1 MSQASSFKPPFFTL
15 YLLFG
20 GLFAW
25 LYASDPNWKT
35 TAEVLGS
42 CVAIAWALSL
52 INIWPLSNGLGRLLG
67 LRPRTLWGLL
77 GIACSPFLHRD
88 LAHLMA
94 NTVPFLVLGWLVLL
108 QREIQGNSDFLA
120 VTLTIVLIG
129 GLGTWLLGRD
139 AIHLGASGLV
149 FGYIG
154 FLLAGAYV
162 GPTVLTLGLAIIV
175 FWMYGSQLWGMLP
188 RTSEDRVSWE
198 GHLFGFAG
206 GIVAGLEPGLL
217 GRVGERLVALLLN

>member
-1 MSQASSFKPPFFTL
+1 MAERLCENRLCSKILLQDLDRDMSQASSFKPPFFTL

-108 QREIQGNSDFLA
+108 QREIQGNSDFFGGDAHDSADWWARNLA
-120 VTLTIVLIG
+120 TRTRCHSFRRKRTGI
-129 GLGTWLLGRD
+129 WLHWLFAGR
-139 AIHLGASGLV
+139 GV
-149 FGYIG
+149 C
-154 FLLAGAYV
+154 GAYGADV
-162 GPTVLTLGLAIIV
+162 GVGDNCVLDVRLTVV
-175 FWMYGSQLWGMLP
+175 
-188 RTSEDRVSWE
+188 
-198 GHLFGFAG
+198 GH
-206 GIVAGLEPGLL
+206 VASNE
-217 GRVGERLVALLLN
+217 

>member
-1 MSQASSFKPPFFTL
+1 MT
-15 YLLFG
+15 
-20 GLFAW
+20 
-25 LYASDPNWKT
+25 
-35 TAEVLGS
+35 
-42 CVAIAWALSL
+42 
-52 INIWPLSNGLGRLLG
+52 
-67 LRPRTLWGLL
+67 
-77 GIACSPFLHRD
+77 
-88 LAHLMA
+88 